1 MVVVTGAV
9 VGPGTLQ
16 LGLAVSDDLEYL
28 EYWVL
33 LLEMMIFTVERCN
46 HHHRCNCHDIFKNL
60 LTVDIV
66 FKNLLTVHSRHH
78 LTDATL
84 PNPSLNPFD
93 L

>member
-33 LLEMMIFTVERCN
+33 LLVRMIFTVERCN
-46 HHHRCNCHDIFKNL
+46 YHHRCHLHYVFKNL

-66 FKNLLTVHSRHH
+66 F
-78 LTDATL
+78 
-84 PNPSLNPFD
+84 
-93 L
+93 

>member
-33 LLEMMIFTVERCN
+33 LLVRMIFTVERCN
-46 HHHRCNCHDIFKNL
+46 YHHRCHLHYVFINL
-60 LTVDIV
+60 LTVDR
-66 FKNLLTVHSRHH
+66 RHH

-84 PNPSLNPFD
+84 PNPSLNPFN